1 MEGNIVQQATRKLHE
16 AIVEDL
22 KAGLSYT
29 QISFKHR
36 ISTTTVVKHAQRA
49 GLMKSQRA
57 QDQPAEGRTA

>member
-1 MEGNIVQQATRKLHE
+1 MGTNIVQQAARKLHE

-36 ISTTTVVKHAQRA
+36 ISTTTVVNTPGRRA
-49 GLMKSQRA
+49 
-57 QDQPAEGRTA
+57 